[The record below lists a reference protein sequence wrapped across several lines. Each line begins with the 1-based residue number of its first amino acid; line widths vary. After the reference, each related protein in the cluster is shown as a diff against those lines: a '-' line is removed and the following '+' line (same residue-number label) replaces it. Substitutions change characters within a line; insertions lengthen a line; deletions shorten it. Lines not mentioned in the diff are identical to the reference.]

1 MKINSKKVLKTCAL
15 SLSLLLIG
23 GAAFGPP
30 TKTYAEEQGQ
40 QPSQEDRIVRIHF
53 NVADKGYKVHIWY
66 DQIDGVTRRFDGTD
80 NYGPY
85 IDIKVEKNKPT
96 LYFIIAVIDENNK
109 WGFKE
114 YKVGDG
120 RRTIDL
126 KNNIPSEIWVDSGK
140 DGYKLEDPSK
150 PKENNDTDWAK
161 KIDELINKIDDLN
174 LSEKEKA
181 NLAIKLYEIKDG
193 NGKRTEED
201 FKEAE
206 KIFNEKAKENP
217 GSGVKETSAA
227 PTVEKI
233 TKSSTKIKGKGV
245 PEAKIEIYYRYP
257 NEDLTLLQ
265 TGEIKVDKDG
275 NWSVDKPNYIGIHSD
290 VEIIV
295 GQTEKGKKPNQT
307 KAEMENIKT
316 SEFIN
321 NKIPNLRAK
330 DLKVWKG
337 DKIDW
342 VEAYEIQGQASD
354 DEYKFINDELKLAMK
369 RDLNNRTSEKDG
381 KYKGEIEFTFRDGSK
396 LKLDNTL
403 YVTNHVVAASTENAP
418 EDAIIVKMR
427 LGEGVKVSGNTSK
440 EGNKEN
446 PVIYQEYRV
455 KPNTDINKYQVEG
468 LNQSI
473 VKAVPLVA
481 KDGYQNPKFK
491 DENNGEDFVVTST
504 NNVFTAVAEK
514 IPEKKEKTIIRI
526 YYSRPDN
533 VMKDWKVMIYY
544 GNDHVYSQPFD
555 KKDEKGNYYAEVS
568 LDGKLDSVYYVVYKD
583 NSNEVETNGAK
594 DKDGK
599 RTLTITNGKGEDR
612 VEASKK
618 DDKKPQKPA
627 TPDSPKK
634 LLVPSVRPS
643 YSKSLDY
650 KIVPEKKTEKKAKP
664 SEKVLKSYKNLR
676 VSREKNVVVV
686 KAAKLL
692 LEIAPERVKDVETN
706 LINLI
711 AKSESLV
718 KQADTILEKLEA
730 KYEF

>member
-23 GAAFGPP
+23 GAAFGPL

-66 DQIDGVTRRFDGTD
+66 DQIDGVTRGFDETD

-109 WGFKE
+109 WGDKE

-295 GQTEKGKKPNQT
+295 SQTEKGKKPNQT

-403 YVTNHVVAASTENAP
+403 YVTNPVVAASTENAP

-440 EGNKEN
+440 EGDKEN

-491 DENNGEDFVVTST
+491 DKNNGEDFVVTST

-526 YYSRPDN
+526 NYHRPD
-533 VMKDWKVMIYY
+533 KKIDGWKVMIYY
-544 GNDHVYSQPFD
+544 GNKQVYSQDF
-555 KKDEKGNYYAEVS
+555 KKLDDKGNYYAEVS
-568 LDGKLDSVYYVVYKD
+568 LDGKLESVSYMVYKD
-583 NSNEVETNGAK
+583 SGEVEKNGAK

-618 DDKKPQKPA
+618 EDKKPQKPA
-627 TPDSPKK
+627 TPDSSKK
-634 LLVPSVRPS
+634 PYIPSVKPS

-650 KIVPEKKTEKKAKP
+650 KIEPEKKTEKKVKP

-676 VSREKNVVVV
+676 ISREKNVVAV

-692 LEIAPERVKDVETN
+692 LEIAPERVKDVKTN